1 MNSRLACLTFLL
13 VAAVLAGCAGGGK
26 PADTSAA
33 ATAAAATPNPNAPV
47 LGLSGLEARGV
58 TEADARSVADM
69 LSGEL
74 NATGAFRVVDREQT
88 AKMLARELM
97 STGAFRVVDREQ
109 MAQILADKAAKMAG
123 TVEEGAE
130 DAVKLLNARLL
141 GVGSFGMLMGSY
153 VVNFRIVDAETGETR
168 ASGTV
173 QGKDLKQ
180 LQAGIKDMAVKLAA
194 EKY

>member
-1 MNSRLACLTFLL
+1 MGPMPPHRRLAYLPL
-13 VAAVLAGCAGGGK
+13 VAAILAGCSGAGK
-26 PADTSAA
+26 PPEPAA
-33 ATAAAATPNPNAPV
+33 VGRPNPDAPV
-47 LGLSGLEARGV
+47 LGLAGLEARGV
-58 TEADARSVADM
+58 TDADARSVA
-69 LSGEL
+69 E
-74 NATGAFRVVDREQT
+74 
-88 AKMLARELM
+88 MLARELM